1 MVTSETQ
8 SRRSLPWRATFG
20 AAVDLLLPPVCI
32 ACRTRI
38 GSHGLVCGDCFA
50 KIDFIASPI
59 CERLGVPLPFDTG
72 APSLSAAAI
81 AAPPVYDRAR
91 AVARYSETMRDLIQS
106 LKYRDRQEGLWLF
119 GRWLARAGAEL
130 LTEADRI
137 VPVPLYR
144 SRLWWRR
151 FNQSAL
157 LAQQLSKRSG
167 VPVDCFGL
175 RRVRRTA
182 SQVGLSAEQRKKNV
196 AGAFKVDPARPSA
209 FEGKRIVLV
218 DDVITTGATV
228 EACARVL
235 RRAKAAQVDV
245 LALARVVEP
254 TASVL

>member
-1 MVTSETQ
+1 MPTSEL
-8 SRRSLPWRATFG
+8 RSWRNAPWRAAIG
-20 AAVDLLLPPVCI
+20 AGLDLLLPPVCI
-32 ACRTRI
+32 ACRVRI
-38 GSHGLVCGDCFA
+38 GSHGLVCGACFA
-50 KIDFIASPI
+50 KIDFIAPPI

-106 LKYRDRQEGLWLF
+106 FKYRDCQEGLSLF

-130 LTEADRI
+130 LTDADVI
-137 VPVPLYR
+137 VPVPLYH

-167 VPVDCFGL
+167 VPHDCFIL
-175 RRVRRTA
+175 KRVRRTV
-182 SQVGLSAEQRKKNV
+182 SQVGLSAEQRKRNV
-196 AGAFKVDPARPSA
+196 AGAFQVDPARA
-209 FEGKRIVLV
+209 AELAGQKVIVV

-235 RRAKAAQVDV
+235 RRAKAARVDV
-245 LALARVVEP
+245 LALARAVEP
-254 TASVL
+254 AGLVI